1 MMAENV
7 VFPGDRVSSAEEYE
21 AGSNTFD
28 DMGIIRADTI
38 GTANMDL
45 TSHMASIKRAKSH
58 QVAQP
63 DDIVVGTVAAVL
75 SSIIPVSI
83 EYINGKKV
91 TNGVECVCSTRNRR
105 ERIIALTG
113 DLVKLKI
120 VSHINGAI
128 HASISDPELG
138 VLHTKCR
145 VCGSRVVT
153 ISNGVKCVECGWKDD
168 RKLSSDYG
176 NMDEFATYS
185 KA

>member
-7 VFPGDRVSSAEEYE
+7 VLPGDRVSSAEEYE

-38 GTANMDL
+38 GTTNMDSA
-45 TSHMASIKRAKSH
+45 THMVSIKRAKLH
-58 QVAQP
+58 PVAQP

-105 ERIIALTG
+105 ERIVAFRRFG
-113 DLVKLKI
+113 
-120 VSHINGAI
+120 
-128 HASISDPELG
+128 
-138 VLHTKCR
+138 
-145 VCGSRVVT
+145 
-153 ISNGVKCVECGWKDD
+153 
-168 RKLSSDYG
+168 
-176 NMDEFATYS
+176 
-185 KA
+185 

>member
-113 DLVKLKI
+113 DGLYIFTKKI
-120 VSHINGAI
+120 
-128 HASISDPELG
+128 
-138 VLHTKCR
+138 KR
-145 VCGSRVVT
+145 R
-153 ISNGVKCVECGWKDD
+153 
-168 RKLSSDYG
+168 
-176 NMDEFATYS
+176 
-185 KA
+185 

>member
-1 MMAENV
+1 MAENV
-7 VFPGDRVSSAEEYE
+7 VLDRVSSAEEYE

-38 GTANMDL
+38 GTTNMDSA
-45 TSHMASIKRAKSH
+45 THMVSIKRAKLH
-58 QVAQP
+58 PVAQP

-105 ERIIALTG
+105 ERIVALVG

-120 VSHINGAI
+120 ISHINGTI

-145 VCGSRVVT
+145 ACGSRVVT

-176 NMDEFATYS
+176 NMDAFTTYS
-185 KA
+185 KV

>member
-1 MMAENV
+1 MSKN
-7 VFPGDRVSSAEEYE
+7 VFPGDKVSSIEEYE
-21 AGSNTFD
+21 VGTNTFD
-28 DMGIIRADTI
+28 DKGTIRAAVI
-38 GTANMDL
+38 GTTNMDSS
-45 TSHMASIKRAKSH
+45 SHVVDIKRASSH

-63 DDIVVGTVAAVL
+63 DDIIIGTVTAVL

-83 EYINGKKV
+83 EYVNGKKV

-105 ERIIALTG
+105 ERIVALVG

-120 VSHINGAI
+120 INQINGTI
-128 HASISDPELG
+128 HASVSDPELG

-153 ISNGVKCVECGWKDD
+153 INNGVKCVECGWKDD

-176 NMDEFATYS
+176 NINTIISLNAT
-185 KA
+185 